1 MKKNFWK
8 DRKKVWTTA
17 GCLLLAAVVAGT
29 GLFTYQTTHS
39 GDIPELVTFIDPEG
53 VTAQEDEVPLA
64 SGTKTTRKVT
74 TKKTTK
80 KTKMKKK
87 AKKTATTTK
96 KKTKK
101 TTKTKSSKTQKVKT
115 NTKVATTIK
124 TSTKKNSKIKTIK
137 TTTVTT
143 VTTTTTATKYYKTAS
158 SAQTAAK
165 TTSAGTQTYK
175 IRSVAGRADARVLN
189 AYEKMGFVVEVKP
202 TVAYSGCFD
211 AAKQTITLKQMNSTV
226 YHELGHFVEFVGGT
240 SSVKQ
245 AISNAYSKEKS
256 KYTAYNKSYVLQNSS
271 EYFAES
277 FKNYCENP
285 SALKSSRPLTY
296 SAIQQAL
303 NNITDTRVNTIM
315 KVYSAVW
322 K

>member
-17 GCLLLAAVVAGT
+17 GCLLLALVVAGT

-96 KKTKK
+96 KSTKK
-101 TTKTKSSKTQKVKT
+101 STKTKSSKTQKVKT

-158 SAQTAAK
+158 SATTA
-165 TTSAGTQTYK
+165 SAGTQTYK
-175 IRSVAGRADARVLN
+175 IRSVTGRADARAFN
-189 AYEKMGFVVEVKP
+189 AFEKMGFTVEVKS

>member
-96 KKTKK
+96 KSTKK
-101 TTKTKSSKTQKVKT
+101 STKTKSSKTQKVKT

-158 SAQTAAK
+158 SATTA
-165 TTSAGTQTYK
+165 SAGTQTYK
-175 IRSVAGRADARVLN
+175 IRSVAGRADARALN
-189 AYEKMGFVVEVKP
+189 AFEKMGFTVEVKS

>member
-1 MKKNFWK
+1 MKKGFWK
-8 DRKKVWTTA
+8 EHKKIWRTA
-17 GCLLLAAVVAGT
+17 GCLMLAAIIAGT
-29 GLFTYQTTHS
+29 GLLTYRNS
-39 GDIPELVTFIDPEG
+39 VSSDIPELVTFTDPEG

-64 SGTKTTRKVT
+64 SGSKTTRKVT
-74 TKKTTK
+74 TKTTTK

-96 KKTKK
+96 KSTKTN
-101 TTKTKSSKTQKVKT
+101 TSTKSSKTQKVKT
-115 NTKVATTIK
+115 NKKIVTTIK
-124 TSTKKNSKIKTIK
+124 TSTKKNSKVKTIK
-137 TTTVTT
+137 TKV
-143 VTTTTTATKYYKTAS
+143 VTTTTTTTTALKTAS
-158 SAQTAAK
+158 ASAASAAK
-165 TTSAGTQTYK
+165 TTSSGPQTYK
-175 IRSVAGRADARVLN
+175 IRSVASGADSRVLN

-211 AAKQTITLKQMNSTV
+211 AAKQSITLKQLNSTV

-240 SSVKQ
+240 STVKQ
-245 AISNAYSKEKS
+245 AITTAYNQEKS

-296 SAIQQAL
+296 NAIQQAL

-315 KVYSAVW
+315 NVYSAVW

>member
-17 GCLLLAAVVAGT
+17 GCLLLTLVVAGT

-96 KKTKK
+96 KSTKK
-101 TTKTKSSKTQKVKT
+101 STKTKSSKTQKVKT

-158 SAQTAAK
+158 SATTA
-165 TTSAGTQTYK
+165 SAGTQTYK
-175 IRSVAGRADARVLN
+175 IRSVAGRADARALN
-189 AYEKMGFVVEVKP
+189 AFEKMGFTVEVKS

-277 FKNYCENP
+277 FKNYRENP

>member
-17 GCLLLAAVVAGT
+17 GCLLLTLVVAGT

-96 KKTKK
+96 KSTKK
-101 TTKTKSSKTQKVKT
+101 STKTKSSKTQKVKT

-158 SAQTAAK
+158 SATTA
-165 TTSAGTQTYK
+165 SAGTQTYK
-175 IRSVAGRADARVLN
+175 IRSVAGRADARALN
-189 AYEKMGFVVEVKP
+189 AFEKMGFTVEVKS

>member
-1 MKKNFWK
+1 MKRGFWSEH
-8 DRKKVWTTA
+8 KKFWRTA
-17 GCLLLAAVVAGT
+17 GCLMLAVLIAGT
-29 GLFTYQTTHS
+29 GLFTYHNS
-39 GDIPELVTFIDPEG
+39 GSRDIPELVTFTDPEG

-64 SGTKTTRKVT
+64 SGTKTTKKVT

-96 KKTKK
+96 KTTKK
-101 TTKTKSSKTQKVKT
+101 TTKTKTSSAQKVKT
-115 NTKVATTIK
+115 NTKVVTTIK
-124 TSTKKNSKIKTIK
+124 TSTKKKSKIKTIK
-137 TTTVTT
+137 TTVVTT
-143 VTTTTTATKYYKTAS
+143 VTTTTTALKKASSTSTQAAAAATAS
-158 SAQTAAK
+158 S
-165 TTSAGTQTYK
+165 GTQTYK
-175 IRSVAGRADARVLN
+175 VRSVASACDARVMN
-189 AYEKMGFVVEVKP
+189 AYEKMGFTVVVNP
-202 TVAYSGCFD
+202 TVAYSGRFD
-211 AAKQTITLKQMNSTV
+211 ASKQNITLKQMNSTV

-245 AISNAYSKEKS
+245 AITTAYNQEKS
-256 KYTAYNKSYVLQNSS
+256 KYTAYNKTYVLQNSS

-296 SAIQQAL
+296 NAIVQAL
-303 NNITDTRVNTIM
+303 NNITDTRVNTII

>member
-17 GCLLLAAVVAGT
+17 GCLLLALVVAGT

-96 KKTKK
+96 KSTKK
-101 TTKTKSSKTQKVKT
+101 STKTKSSKTQKVKT

-158 SAQTAAK
+158 SATTA
-165 TTSAGTQTYK
+165 SAGTQTYK
-175 IRSVAGRADARVLN
+175 IRSVAGRADARALN
-189 AYEKMGFVVEVKP
+189 AFEKMGFTVEVKS

-285 SALKSSRPLTY
+285 SSLKSSRPLTY

>member
-96 KKTKK
+96 KSTKK
-101 TTKTKSSKTQKVKT
+101 STKTKSSKTQKVKT
-115 NTKVATTIK
+115 NTKVVTTIK
-124 TSTKKNSKIKTIK
+124 TSTKKNSRIKTIK
-137 TTTVTT
+137 TNIVTT
-143 VTTTTTATKYYKTAS
+143 VTTTTTALKTAS
-158 SAQTAAK
+158 SAKTAA
-165 TTSAGTQTYK
+165 TTASAGTQSYK
-175 IRSVAGRADARVLN
+175 IRSVAGRADARALN
-189 AYEKMGFVVEVKP
+189 AFEKMGFTVEVKS